1 VGKFGDAFYKIGN
14 HEGSFLHRTNI
25 KRRSDMKM
33 LNSSLLLS
41 FAGLLILICSS
52 CGATTPSN
60 PRLLT
65 AITLSPATADAQS
78 FPTGQVQFSAVAH
91 YNAAPTTVNPF
102 SPTSWLSTDGNI
114 ATVDQSGLAQCVS
127 GAVGTVQIQGIAP
140 KSGPGS
146 GAMAPA
152 VRGTATLTCP

>member
-1 VGKFGDAFYKIGN
+1 
-14 HEGSFLHRTNI
+14 
-25 KRRSDMKM
+25 M
-33 LNSSLLLS
+33 LSSSLLLS
-41 FAGLLILICSS
+41 FAGLLVLAGSG
-52 CGATTPSN
+52 CGAANPSN

-65 AITLSPATADAQS
+65 AITLSPATADARS
-78 FPTGQVQFSAVAH
+78 FPNGQVQFGAVAH

-114 ATVDQSGLAQCVS
+114 ATVDKSGVAQCVS

-140 KSGPGS
+140 ISGPGS
-146 GAMAPA
+146 GAMTPAAPI